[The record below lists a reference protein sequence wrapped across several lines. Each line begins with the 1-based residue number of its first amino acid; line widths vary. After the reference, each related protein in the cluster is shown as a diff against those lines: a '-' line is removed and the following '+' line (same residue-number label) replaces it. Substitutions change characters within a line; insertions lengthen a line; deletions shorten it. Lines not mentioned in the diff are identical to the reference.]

1 MSVKSNK
8 LLQRAFSHRQGI
20 CGDNRSL
27 SPVLEGTIAVNLRFP
42 MALLLALFLCA
53 GTPNVLLAQTT
64 PAADSS
70 ASASQLIEQGTQR
83 ILDTLNIRHAE
94 FAHNQGAL
102 HAFVASEFDAIFD
115 RAYSARMV
123 LGRHARGA
131 DEADIALFADALI
144 EGLLQRYGSALLDFN
159 TRLEVR
165 IGAETALPRNV
176 GVRVSSQL
184 LRRGEAPIALDYL
197 LRQSDGQ
204 WKVFDVIIEG
214 VSMVQT
220 FRQQFDGQ
228 LQRKS
233 IREVAEE
240 LRAGQLQAAAR

>member
-1 MSVKSNK
+1 
-8 LLQRAFSHRQGI
+8 
-20 CGDNRSL
+20 
-27 SPVLEGTIAVNLRFP
+27 
-42 MALLLALFLCA
+42 MALLMALILCTGA
-53 GTPNVLLAQTT
+53 PNVLLAQTT
-64 PAADSS
+64 PPADAPVS
-70 ASASQLIEQGTQR
+70 ASRMIEQGTQR
-83 ILDTLNIRHAE
+83 ILDTLNTRRAE
-94 FAHNQGAL
+94 FAHDQGAL
-102 HAFVASEFDAIFD
+102 RAFVGNELDAIFD
-115 RAYSARMV
+115 RTYSARMV

-159 TRLEVR
+159 TRLDVR
-165 IGAETALPRNV
+165 VSSETVLPRNV

-184 LRRGEAPIALDYL
+184 LRRGEVPIALDYL

-220 FRQQFDGQ
+220 FRQQFDSE
-228 LQRKS
+228 LQRKT
-233 IREVAEE
+233 IREVAEA